1 MATNVSLVSNE
12 GELFDVTVA
21 NAKISTLISNLI
33 DSAGDDDDEAQEIPL
48 PNVKSSIL
56 SSVIEFMN
64 HYATDPMNE
73 IEKVRTLSVA
83 SQSIDCTCDL

>member
-12 GELFDVTVA
+12 GELFDVSVA

-64 HYATDPMNE
+64 HYSTDEMNE
-73 IEKVRTLSVA
+73 IEKVRTVSVV
-83 SQSIDCTCDL
+83 SQSIVCMCDL